1 MKTTTSVSSYKLYI
15 EVVALFFI
23 DIAYFFQS
31 EESGEAIS

>member
-1 MKTTTSVSSYKLYI
+1 MKTTTSVSSILLYA
-15 EVVALFFI
+15 EAVALFLI